1 MTNHQM
7 GKAYIEDAALRLKT
21 LPALLSGGGFNVVV
35 REAQETV
42 ELFLKGALR
51 YVGVEPVKLHDVADI
66 LRHNRD
72 RFPSWFQDELEKMAD
87 ISTKLADDRG
97 PSYYGDEARGLPA
110 SALFDKESALEAL
123 EEARLVGGL
132 CTRLIEGA

>member
-7 GKAYIEDAALRLKT
+7 GKAYIEDAALRLNI
-21 LPALLSGGGFNVVV
+21 LPALLSEGGFNVVV

-132 CTRLIEGA
+132 CRRLIEGA